1 MAGNIEHLIHKNSNV
16 VDNKKPKLPTEN
28 DLVYGEIA
36 INYGKGAETIS
47 IKNSQNEIVA
57 FQNEIL
63 VTKTEFKGDEATTAK
78 IVIDESIDGKE
89 VEIYTKEEVD
99 GMISTLEEAD
109 KTIESKI
116 KGGVSV
122 GTEQEN
128 VEGHILVDTSI
139 DESTEVY
146 TKTEVNNLFNSIPK
160 MVTLTKEQYEQLT
173 PKDPNTYYFTV
184 EE

>member
-1 MAGNIEHLIHKNSNV
+1 MANIEHLIHKNSNV
-16 VDNKKPKLPTEN
+16 VDNKKPKLPEA
-28 DLVYGEIA
+28 DKLEFGEIA

-47 IKNSQNEIVA
+47 IKNSENEIVA

-128 VEGHILVDTSI
+128 VEGQILVDTSI
-139 DESTEVY
+139 NDSTDVY
-146 TKTEVNNLFNSIPK
+146 TKTEVNNLFSSVAK
-160 MVTLTKEQYEQLT
+160 MVTLTKEQYEELLT
-173 PKDPNTYYFTV
+173 KDPDTYYFTI